1 MQGSARPRTGPPD
14 PGPKFSRD
22 LRPPSGASGSV
33 RARVGGCVRAGA
45 WSLPVW
51 TLDSRADGSSPEAAS
66 PGRRRGGFR
75 AHPAPKQM
83 FIMKTRDACQAED
96 PQGLSAGCGAS
107 PFSGLRR
114 PIEKHD
120 RPRLRRGTALS
131 AGSARRGPG
140 AGGRGTARGRGL
152 YRTEGLYASSAPKGP
167 QGTHGEPSVLSKGV
181 PYPKSPSEKGRE
193 GPAPGLHGPCLPPK

>member
-22 LRPPSGASGSV
+22 LRPRSGAPGSV

-45 WSLPVW
+45 WSRPVW

-83 FIMKTRDACQAED
+83 FIMKTRDARQAED
-96 PQGLSAGCGAS
+96 PQGLRAGCGAS
-107 PFSGLRR
+107 AFSGLRR
-114 PIEKHD
+114 PKEKHH

-140 AGGRGTARGRGL
+140 AGGRSTARGRGL
-152 YRTEGLYASSAPKGP
+152 CRTEGLLYASSAPKGP
-167 QGTHGEPSVLSKGV
+167 QG
-181 PYPKSPSEKGRE
+181 
-193 GPAPGLHGPCLPPK
+193 APGDTRGTLSFVEGCPLSQEPE

>member
-1 MQGSARPRTGPPD
+1 MVPPT

-152 YRTEGLYASSAPKGP
+152 YRTEGLLYTFSAPKGP